1 MNMKELV
8 AEFPKQ
14 LQKALLIA
22 KSAELKKS
30 TQAIHN
36 VFISGLGGSGIGG
49 SIVSELVS
57 GEAICPV
64 IINKDYTAPSFIN
77 EHTLAIICTYSGN
90 TEETIQVLKQCITA
104 KAKVT
109 VITSGGEAAQLAN
122 QHNLDYILLPAG
134 FPPRSCIGYSICQIL
149 KVIHFHEVTAVNHLA
164 EVENTI
170 SLLENQKEEII
181 AEANKVALALSNKIP
196 VIYTLGNTE
205 GVAIRFR
212 QQLNENSKML
222 CWHHVLPEMNHNEL
236 VGWTEKNDDLA
247 VVVFRYEND
256 FYRTVKRLEVCKEV
270 FAKYC
275 NTIIEIT
282 AKGNSPVQRALY
294 MIHLGDWISCAIADI
309 KQVDA
314 VDISIINHLKSELS
328 KMD

>member
-1 MNMKELV
+1 MMMKELV
-8 AEFPKQ
+8 ADFPKQ

-22 KSAELKKS
+22 HSAELNKS
-30 TQAIHN
+30 NDAIHN

-49 SIVSELVS
+49 SIVAELVS
-57 GEAICPV
+57 QEATCP
-64 IINKDYTAPSFIN
+64 ISINKDYSSPSFIN
-77 EHTLAIICTYSGN
+77 ENTLAIICTYSGN
-90 TEETIQVLKQCITA
+90 TEETIQVLKHCIAA

-109 VITSGGEAAQLAN
+109 VITSGGDAAHIAV

-149 KVIHFHEVTAVNHLA
+149 KVLHFHKITQVNHLP

-170 SLLENQKEEII
+170 TLLENQQTQIL
-181 AEANKVALALSNKIP
+181 AEAETVAQAIYNKLPI
-196 VIYTLGNTE
+196 IYTLGNTE

-236 VGWTEKNDDLA
+236 VGWTEKNDNLA

-256 FYRTVKRLEVCKEV
+256 YYRTVKRLDVCKEV
-270 FAKYC
+270 FTKYC
-275 NTIIEIT
+275 NTIIEIS

-294 MIHLGDWISCAIADI
+294 MIHLGDWISCLIADI
-309 KQVDA
+309 KKVDA
-314 VDISIINHLKSELS
+314 VDISIINHLKAELA
-328 KMD
+328 KMQ

>member
-1 MNMKELV
+1 MNMKDLV
-8 AEFPKQ
+8 ADFPKQ

-22 KSAELKKS
+22 KSAELTKS
-30 TQAIHN
+30 AQTINN

-57 GEAICPV
+57 SESKCPI
-64 IINKDYTAPSFIN
+64 IINKDYSTPKFIN
-77 EHTLAIICTYSGN
+77 QNTLAVICTYSGN
-90 TEETIQVLKQCITA
+90 TEETIQVLKQCIEA
-104 KAKVT
+104 KAKIA
-109 VITSGGEAAQLAN
+109 VITSGGQAAHIAEQY
-122 QHNLDYILLPAG
+122 NLDYILLPAG
-134 FPPRSCIGYSICQIL
+134 FPPRSCIGYAICQII
-149 KVIHFHEVTAVNHLA
+149 KVLHFHQIIDTNHLL

-170 SLLENQKEEII
+170 TLLEKEQQNII
-181 AEANKVALALSNKIP
+181 VEATKVAQTIADKLP

-236 VGWTEKNDDLA
+236 VAWTQKNENLA
-247 VVVFRYEND
+247 VVIFRYEND
-256 FYRTVKRLEVCKEV
+256 YYRTVKRLEVCKEV
-270 FAKYC
+270 FSKYT
-275 NTIIEIT
+275 NTIIEIN

-294 MIHLGDWISCAIADI
+294 MIHIGDWISCLIADI
-309 KQVDA
+309 KNVDA

-328 KMD
+328 KMQ